1 MDAKTADTIR
11 ADAAAEIARRERPSG
26 FPDLPPVPAARYRD
40 PAFFALEQQY
50 VFRREW
56 LFAALATEIPSC
68 GDRMAVDHLPA
79 PIFLARGADGEI
91 RAFYNSCR
99 HRGSRLVD
107 EGRSCADGRRIV
119 CPYHAWSYELTGE
132 LRSVSEPRDFGEVDR
147 STLGLHPVRC
157 ETWAGM
163 TFVNFDAEA
172 APLRRALGRVA
183 DELDDEFGDGAP
195 DTEVHLLRKCA
206 WDVEC
211 NWKLG
216 VDANLETY
224 HVNSLHRATASN
236 VIDQKSTTIEL
247 FGGGQSRMFL
257 HSRPEAQQDLPVPK
271 FPRAGAL
278 GGEGVLTYGI
288 FPNVALVVS
297 PYLLFTTN
305 AWPVG
310 PTRTRY
316 EVYFMGAAPASEE
329 TQATWDFVLGFNVS
343 VIEEDVAM
351 LRGIQ
356 QSIDGGGMRE
366 MRLSYQERRIYQ
378 MHEEID
384 RRIGTE
390 RVPAG
395 LAVPRVLPPPPAD

>member
-1 MDAKTADTIR
+1 MDVKTADTIR
-11 ADAAAEIARRERPSG
+11 ASAATEIARRDRPAG

-40 PAFFALEQQY
+40 AEFFDLEQQH
-50 VFRREW
+50 VFRKEW
-56 LFAALATEIPSC
+56 LFAALASEIPSA
-68 GDRMAVDHLPA
+68 GELIAIDHLAA
-79 PIFLARGADGEI
+79 PLFLARGADKEVRG
-91 RAFYNSCR
+91 FYNSCR
-99 HRGSRLVD
+99 HRGSRLV
-107 EGRSCADGRRIV
+107 EAGRSCVERRIV
-119 CPYHAWSYELTGE
+119 CPYHAWSYELTGD
-132 LRSVSEPRDFGEVDR
+132 LRSVSEPRDFGDLDR
-147 STLGLHPVRC
+147 TVLGLQPVRC

-163 TFVNFDAEA
+163 TFVNFDPDA
-172 APLRRALGRVA
+172 APLRRSLGEVYK
-183 DELDDEFGDGAP
+183 ELDDEFGDGAEG
-195 DTEVHLLRKCA
+195 TEVHLLRKCS
-206 WDVEC
+206 WDIEC

-257 HSRPEAQQDLPVPK
+257 HSRPEVQQELPVPK
-271 FPRAGAL
+271 FPHAGAL

-305 AWPVG
+305 SWPVG

-316 EVYFMGAAPASEE
+316 EAYFMGAAPASEE
-329 TQATWDFVLGFNVS
+329 TRATWDFVLDFNVS

-351 LRGIQ
+351 LRGMQ
-356 QSIDGGGMRE
+356 ESIDCGGIRE
-366 MRLSYQERRIYQ
+366 MPLSYQERRIYQ

-384 RRIGTE
+384 RRIGSD
-390 RVPAG
+390 RVPAA
-395 LAVPRVLPPPPAD
+395 LAVPHVLPSPSSD